1 MTLPRLLPAVLIAA
15 VIALAPVAAQ
25 EPSAPQPPP
34 VEQHSPVPQ
43 GAQPAHPEDAAT
55 HDAEGEAHEGGGAM
69 EIIARL
75 LNFSILVGLLVYF
88 LKSPIVGYLA
98 SRSTQIRQDLVA
110 AAEMRAAAT
119 AQLAEIDRKMQA
131 LPAELDALKR
141 QGVEDVKAEQARI
154 AQSASDEQTR
164 LLEHTRREIDM
175 RLRIARRELTEHAA
189 RLAVGV
195 AEQRIRRTITP
206 DDQLR
211 LVDRYASQ
219 LKEAR

>member
-1 MTLPRLLPAVLIAA
+1 MTLPRLLPAVLIA
-15 VIALAPVAAQ
+15 VVLALAPVAAQ
-25 EPSAPQPPP
+25 EHSAPQPPP
-34 VEQHSPVPQ
+34 VEQHSPAPQ
-43 GAQPAHPEDAAT
+43 GAQPPHPEGAAT
-55 HDAEGEAHEGGGAM
+55 HDAEGEAHEGGGAI

-75 LNFSILVGLLVYF
+75 VNFTILVGLLVYF

-141 QGVEDVKAEQARI
+141 QGIEDVTAEQARI
-154 AQSASDEQTR
+154 AQAAADEQAR

-189 RLAVGV
+189 GLAVGI
-195 AEQRIRRTITP
+195 AEQRIRRAITP